1 MERMEMVVYGQ
12 EALTRMF
19 CLEMQVNRR
28 WMRWYGMNDGL
39 QRSQMEG
46 RLRSQQGMTQL
57 MCREGR
63 LEDGLDRRRMRL
75 FLVESQTTLAKYK
88 EILKVIIPLCEPSH
102 VIRD

>member
-1 MERMEMVVYGQ
+1 
-12 EALTRMF
+12 
-19 CLEMQVNRR
+19 
-28 WMRWYGMNDGL
+28 MNEGF

-46 RLRSQQGMTQL
+46 RLRSQQGMIQL

-88 EILKVIIPLCEPSH
+88 DILKVSLPLCERSL
-102 VIRD
+102 VMRY